1 MSIYWTT
8 GMILAEALQDL
19 ISAGEILFG
28 EAADVPLCVDAE
40 DCFRRLVRLLPVFF
54 DPAAGEFRMCLAA
67 TPTLLAMRHLDYLP
81 KYGDFDEERAT
92 LVRCMTT
99 REGRKVR
106 LMVLSLMQA

>member
-8 GMILAEALQDL
+8 GMILAEAVQDL

-28 EAADVPLCVDAE
+28 EAADVPLCTDAE

-67 TPTLLAMRHLDYLP
+67 TPMLLAMRHLDYLP
-81 KYGDFDEERAT
+81 KYRDFDEEMAT

-106 LMVLSLMQA
+106 LMVLSLTQA